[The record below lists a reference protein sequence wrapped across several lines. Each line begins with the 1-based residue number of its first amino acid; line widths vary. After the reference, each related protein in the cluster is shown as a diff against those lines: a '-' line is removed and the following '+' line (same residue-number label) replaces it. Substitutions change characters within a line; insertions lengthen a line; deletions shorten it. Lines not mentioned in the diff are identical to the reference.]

1 MMSKLEASAIR
12 QPLTSHAAAKLD
24 QLNVFDAIASTN
36 SYLLAV
42 SAPSPGRFRVAIAD
56 HQTAGRGRRDRRW
69 KTVPGAG
76 LCLSFAYT
84 FARMPDQLP
93 ALTLAIGVGVVA
105 ALRKLNI
112 GDVSLKW
119 PNDVV
124 APEGKLGGIL
134 TEVRSGAG
142 KGVTVVT
149 GIGLNVHIP
158 EHMDIRIESE
168 WAHRA
173 ADLRSICAQLPAR
186 ELLAGT
192 IIDRLYETFPK
203 FEAQGFAGFSDAWQQ
218 QDWLR
223 GREITVDTPK
233 EQVSGI
239 AAGVDADGALL
250 VDTKSGQVRIV
261 SGSIT
266 LAEPTKVDQ

>member
-1 MMSKLEASAIR
+1 MSKLEASAIR
-12 QPLTSHAAAKLD
+12 QPLTSPAAAKLD

-42 SAPSPGRFRVAIAD
+42 SAPSPGRFRVAVAD

-105 ALRKLNI
+105 ALRKLDI
-112 GDVSLKW
+112 DDVSLKW

-124 APEGKLGGIL
+124 VPEGKLGGIL

-192 IIDRLYETFPK
+192 IIDCLYATFPK

-218 QDWLR
+218 QDWLH
-223 GREITVDTPK
+223 GQEIIVDTPK

-239 AAGVDADGALL
+239 AAGVDVDGALL